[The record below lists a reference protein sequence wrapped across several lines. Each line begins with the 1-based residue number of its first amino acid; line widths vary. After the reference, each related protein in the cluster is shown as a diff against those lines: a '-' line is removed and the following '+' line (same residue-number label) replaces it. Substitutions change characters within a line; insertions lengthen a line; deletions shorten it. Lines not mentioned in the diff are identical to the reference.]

1 MWLIVDCVEEQ
12 NCWDP
17 RTNLTAQFS
26 HLIKEIFKVVSL
38 IFVFV
43 FTCTHHH
50 ISINSS
56 SSSGGGGDS
65 GQSYCVATFAL
76 RLACSLLLIIGLLTI
91 CKKVNSDFIMVPYKV
106 VLRN

>member
-1 MWLIVDCVEEQ
+1 MGSK
-12 NCWDP
+12 
-17 RTNLTAQFS
+17 NLTAQFS

-38 IFVFV
+38 IIVFV
-43 FTCTHHH
+43 FTCTHHP

-56 SSSGGGGDS
+56 SGGGGGGGDG
-65 GQSYCVATFAL
+65 GQSYRVATFAL

>member
-1 MWLIVDCVEEQ
+1 MVWLIVDCVEEQ

-38 IFVFV
+38 IIVFV
-43 FTCTHHH
+43 FTCTHHP
-50 ISINSS
+50 ISIN
-56 SSSGGGGDS
+56 SSSGGGGDG
-65 GQSYCVATFAL
+65 GQSYRVATFAL

-91 CKKVNSDFIMVPYKV
+91 CEKVNSDFIMVPYKV